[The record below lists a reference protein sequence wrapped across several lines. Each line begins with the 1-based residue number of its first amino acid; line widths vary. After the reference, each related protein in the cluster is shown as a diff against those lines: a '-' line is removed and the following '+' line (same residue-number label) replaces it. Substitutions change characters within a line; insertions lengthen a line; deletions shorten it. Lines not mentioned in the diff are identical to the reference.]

1 MKSETFLHP
10 VHAGGRDCAGKAGAG
25 RALPTWNRHDRRP
38 SVASM
43 AERPVVLTLVEDGR
57 VIEGNLERIGRD
69 ADWLRRELR
78 KQGHEGCRNIFY
90 AEWRRGTVRV
100 YSYDQG
106 DGKCALAT
114 KRGIACS

>member
-1 MKSETFLHP
+1 MQSETFLHA
-10 VHAGGRDCAGKAGAG
+10 VQAGGRDFAGKAGAG

-38 SVASM
+38 SIASM

-69 ADWLRRELR
+69 GDWLECELR

-100 YSYDQG
+100 YSYDLG
-106 DGKCALAT
+106 NSECALAT
-114 KRGIACS
+114 KRGVAYS